1 MRRIRQLPGLPE
13 PQKMSYAYYNENPLG
28 KSTGD
33 CVIRAISKALGKTWD
48 EVYVGLCLEGFL
60 NGDWGNS
67 DDTWGKYLHRNGF
80 RRHFIPD
87 DGLGAYTV
95 ADFAADNPRGI
106 FILSMPGKHVLCV
119 KDGVL
124 FDSWNSSGLS
134 YYFVFTGA
142 NIYSSVTSSP
152 FSMSFLYLLCAL
164 LYGNPVSVHTSLR
177 RLFSPL

>member
-1 MRRIRQLPGLPE
+1 MRRIGQLPGLPE

-95 ADFAADNPRGI
+95 SDFAKENPHGTY
-106 FILSMPGKHVLCV
+106 ILSMPGKHVLCV

-124 FDSWNSSGLS
+124 FDSWNSSGETPS
-134 YYFVFTGA
+134 YFWKKEK
-142 NIYSSVTSSP
+142 
-152 FSMSFLYLLCAL
+152 
-164 LYGNPVSVHTSLR
+164 
-177 RLFSPL
+177 